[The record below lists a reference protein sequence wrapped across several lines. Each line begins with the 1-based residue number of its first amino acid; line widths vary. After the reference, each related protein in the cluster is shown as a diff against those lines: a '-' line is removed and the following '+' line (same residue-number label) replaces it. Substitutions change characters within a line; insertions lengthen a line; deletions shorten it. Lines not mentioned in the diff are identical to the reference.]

1 MGNSLG
7 IVLEVFQKTSGMAIS
22 VIIPV
27 YNAEEW
33 VVDSVA
39 SIVDQEYVSEVI
51 LVEDGSS
58 DGSLALCAT
67 IVDTNPKVRLIRH
80 PDGKN
85 HGAGTTRNLGVLNAQ
100 CDFVAFLDADDICL
114 PNRFNLPMSILKQS
128 PSIDGVYEAIGTIFQ
143 NQQAQ
148 DRWDSLNWGELTT
161 VRKTLKPEELFYFL
175 VMWEAGHFSLDGLA
189 IKKELFLKVGGFD
202 EPLKLGEDSNFCMKA
217 AALGVLVPGCLDQP
231 VALRRLHDSNS
242 IFKLKRDA
250 LAHQLL
256 GWRTLNEWAKKSGQ
270 SKGKKLLVRYQ
281 FWRVLARHRKRSR
294 NFHSALFYYM
304 MSRFMQLEITIRKKL
319 FGPASF

>member
-1 MGNSLG
+1 
-7 IVLEVFQKTSGMAIS
+7 MAIS

-39 SIVDQEYVSEVI
+39 SIVDQEHVSEVI

-114 PNRFNLPMSILKQS
+114 PNRFNLPMSILNQS

-175 VMWEAGHFSLDGLA
+175 VMWEAGHFSLDGLV
-189 IKKELFLKVGGFD
+189 IRKDLFLKVGGFD
-202 EPLKLGEDSNFCMKA
+202 KPLKLGEDSNFCMKA

-281 FWRVLARHRKRSR
+281 FWRVLARHHRRNR
-294 NFHSALFYYM
+294 NFQRALFYYAVCRLM
-304 MSRFMQLEITIRKKL
+304 RLAIFMRRQLL
-319 FGPASF
+319 GPGSF

>member
-1 MGNSLG
+1 
-7 IVLEVFQKTSGMAIS
+7 MAIS

-67 IVDTNPKVRLIRH
+67 IVDTNPKARLIKH

-85 HGAGTTRNLGVLNAQ
+85 HGVAATRNLGVMNAQ
-100 CDFVAFLDADDICL
+100 CDFIAFLDADDLCL
-114 PNRFNLPMSILKQS
+114 PNRFNPPMSIFRQN
-128 PSIDGVYEAIGTIFQ
+128 PQIDGVYEAIGAIFE
-143 NQQAQ
+143 NQYAKKK
-148 DRWDSLNWGELTT
+148 WDALNWGELTT
-161 VRKTLKPEELFYFL
+161 VRRILKPEELFYFL
-175 VMWEAGHFSLDGLA
+175 AMWEAGHFHLDGLV
-189 IKKELFLKVGGFD
+189 IKKELFMKVGGFD
-202 EPLKLGEDSNFCMKA
+202 ELLKLGEDSIFCMKA
-217 AALGVLVPGCLDQP
+217 AALGVLVPGRLAEP

-250 LAHQLL
+250 LTHQLL

-281 FWRVLARHRKRSR
+281 FWRVLARHHRRNR
-294 NFHSALFYYM
+294 NFQRALFYYAVCRLM
-304 MSRFMQLEITIRKKL
+304 RLAIFMRKQLL
-319 FGPASF
+319 GPGSF

>member
-1 MGNSLG
+1 
-7 IVLEVFQKTSGMAIS
+7 MAIS

-39 SIVDQEYVSEVI
+39 SIVDQEHVSEVI

-85 HGAGTTRNLGVLNAQ
+85 HGAGTTRNLGVLNAR

-217 AALGVLVPGCLDQP
+217 AALGVLVPGRLDQP
-231 VALRRLHDSNS
+231 VALRRVHASNS
-242 IFKLKRDA
+242 IFR
-250 LAHQLL
+250 HQEDSLSHQYL
-256 GWRTLNEWAKKSGQ
+256 GWRALNEWSEENKLPWR
-270 SKGKKLLVRYQ
+270 KKLIVRYQ
-281 FWRVLARHRKRSR
+281 FWRVLARYHRNKR
-294 NFHSALFYYM
+294 NFQVALFYYIM
-304 MSRFMQLEITIRKKL
+304 CRFMFLEISIRRKL